1 MRDVVQN
8 APTWTV
14 ASGLSGGIYSILSS
28 LDFLG
33 CVSLLAIIIGILAT
47 LHKMYLDRKVAKA
60 QMEKLKQDD
69 K

>member
-1 MRDVVQN
+1 MRDLVN
-8 APTWTV
+8 APQHWTV
-14 ASGLSGGIYSILSS
+14 ASGLSGGIYSVVNS